1 MKKILS
7 WMIVALFAALQ
18 VAVLAPDLLSSSS
31 GSLKVAI
38 VGPMSGED
46 EAAGKAMLA
55 GARQLIDSY
64 NHERDSL
71 TPRVVLEVHD
81 DKNDPE
87 EAKKIAADLADDPEV
102 LAVLGHQSDDASAV
116 AGPVY
121 AEKGL
126 PAVTGSS
133 GLQKITFQN
142 DWYFRVGL
150 TTANQGTFLAN
161 YIGRVMKAEE
171 VYVIRSTDPYG
182 DTMGEAVVDE
192 LNFQRR
198 LSAFSVKVLN
208 QFRIDPTS
216 KTLAEDIQKIA
227 EEIMP
232 TYARQPVV
240 VAVPEDI
247 AADVVFGLQSNQ
259 RRRLGKTIPY
269 QIVGPDS
276 LSKKSVQEELAARR
290 TTRFGLQDFSEG
302 MRAVA
307 PFLEDVANQKARDFR
322 YAYRTEH
329 KSEPSV
335 IAAGFHDAA
344 AVLVR
349 ALGQLVENGV
359 ATTDTKAAREAVRQ
373 YLSDID
379 TPASAVIGVTGPLY
393 FNRDGNAIKTVPI
406 GIYRDRRL
414 VSTPVQ
420 LSPTGTVDR
429 EDGAAVFQIFGG
441 YFTPTRV
448 VPTGVQIN
456 KIRNVDLKTRTAEID
471 FNFWFRHQGDLDLSH
486 IVFPNAVTPVELG
499 DPIDKSEK
507 GGQHYRLYRV
517 EGVFQTDFLGPVSRG
532 GDRVIGFQMR
542 HAVLNRE
549 RLILIPDL
557 VGMDGGT
564 GNTLQGR
571 VARVLDLG
579 DETAHQLKK
588 VDIFLDAQ
596 PVEVMGNPEYIG
608 VNIEGF
614 SRINTAV
621 WLTPDEITLSRL
633 IDPGTALRAFLLF
646 GFLLGVMAIASQ
658 HLRGTS
664 KQKWVWF
671 PSAILAVMFLFV
683 AEPAL
688 NGLLAGRGASPLLAE
703 AVPIFVG
710 CLWWLVPAWLLA
722 RFMELFVWRPL
733 EQNTKRE
740 VPRVVRA
747 FVAGTFYTLAVLGIL
762 AFVFDQR
769 ITSLLA
775 TSGVLAMIIGLAI
788 QMNISNVFSGIAIN
802 VERPFRIGDWVKIE
816 GHEPGRIVNITWR
829 TTRLETIDKNII
841 CIPNAMASDQTLEN
855 LSYPDERYRAE
866 LMVHVDPG
874 AKPEWVEKILMDAV
888 MSVPGVLA
896 EPQAVVQF
904 DGVMDWSADFAV
916 RFFCPDYAE
925 SIPLSAKVWRQI
937 VRNLKYAGFESVI
950 HEEFTLFHLSD
961 TAKQGGDVAP
971 LLITDVEVFEP
982 FGEAEINELCQHMV
996 RHRLEP
1002 QRTVIE
1008 QGSAGDSLFIV
1019 VEGALKAEIAMDDDK
1034 VIEVGRLGPGDF
1046 FGEMA
1051 LLTGEPRGATIT
1063 TLTPS
1068 QIYEVKKEHIEPV
1081 IEKYPDIKED
1091 LSRILTRR
1099 ELENLRRRN
1108 EHFASVDEER
1118 NLASRLLSKIT
1129 DFFGRSE
1136 RKGAKKPAS
1145 KDAVDADD

>member
-1 MKKILS
+1 MKKILA
-7 WMIVALFAALQ
+7 WTMVAAFAALQ
-18 VAVLAPDLLSSSS
+18 VALHAPDLLSSSS
-31 GSLKVAI
+31 GTLKVAI
-38 VGPMSGED
+38 VGPMSGDD
-46 EAAGKAMLA
+46 EAAGKEMLA
-55 GARQLIDSY
+55 GARQLIDTY
-64 NHERDSL
+64 NRQRDTLS
-71 TPRVVLEVHD
+71 PRVELAVFD
-81 DKNDPE
+81 DRNDPE
-87 EAKKIAADLADDPEV
+87 RARELAAEIADDPDV
-102 LAVLGHQSDDASAV
+102 LAVLGHQSDEASAV
-116 AGPVY
+116 AAPIY

-133 GLQKITFQN
+133 GLQKVTFQN

-198 LSAFSVKVLN
+198 LSAFSVKVLK
-208 QFRIDPTS
+208 QFRIDPAS
-216 KTLAEDIQKIA
+216 ADLAADIQKIA
-227 EEIMP
+227 EEITP

-240 VAVPEDI
+240 IAVPEDI
-247 AADVVFGLQSNQ
+247 AAEVVFTLQSNQ
-259 RRRLGKTIPY
+259 RRRLGKSIPY
-269 QIVGPDS
+269 QIIGPDA
-276 LSKKSVQEELAARR
+276 LGKASVYDELAARR
-290 TTRFGLQDFSEG
+290 TTRFGLQDFAEG

-322 YAYRTEH
+322 YAYRAEQR
-329 KSEPSV
+329 SEPGV

-349 ALGQLVENGV
+349 ALGQLIENG
-359 ATTDTKAAREAVRQ
+359 AQTGDTKAAREAVRQ
-373 YLSDID
+373 YLADID

-420 LSPTGTVDR
+420 LSPTGTIDR
-429 EDGAAVFQIFGG
+429 DDGAPVFQIFGG

-456 KIRNVDLKTRTAEID
+456 KISNVDLKARTAEID
-471 FNFWFRHQGDLDLSH
+471 FNFWFRHQGGLDLSQ
-486 IVFPNAVTPVELG
+486 IEFPNAVQPVELG

-507 GGQHYRLYRV
+507 DGQHYRLYRV
-517 EGVFQTDFLGPVSRG
+517 EGTFQTDFLGPVGKG
-532 GDRVIGFQMR
+532 GDRVVGFQMR

-557 VGMDGGT
+557 VGMDGGGT
-564 GNTLQGR
+564 NAMQGR

-579 DETAHQLKK
+579 EDSAHQLKK

-596 PVEVMGNPEYIG
+596 PVEVMGNPEFIG

-621 WLTPDEITLSRL
+621 WLTADEISLIRL
-633 IDPGTALRAFLLF
+633 IDPDFALSAFLLF
-646 GFLLGVMAIASQ
+646 GFLIGVVGVAGQ
-658 HLRGTS
+658 HLRQTS
-664 KQKWVWF
+664 KQKWLWF
-671 PSAILAVMFLFV
+671 PMAALCFMFLFV
-683 AEPAL
+683 ADPAL
-688 NGLLAGRGASPLLAE
+688 SGLFGGRGGNPVLAE
-703 AVPIFVG
+703 TMPYAVR

-733 EQNTKRE
+733 EHKTKRE

-747 FVAGTFYTLAVLGIL
+747 FVAGTLYTLAVLGIL

-775 TSGVLAMIIGLAI
+775 TSGVVAMIIGLAI

-802 VERPFRIGDWVKIE
+802 VERPFRIGDWVRIE

-888 MSVPGVLA
+888 MSVPEVLPDPA
-896 EPQAVVQF
+896 AIVQF
-904 DGVMDWSADFAV
+904 DGVKDWSADFAV
-916 RFFCPDYAE
+916 RFFCPNYAD
-925 SIPLSAKVWRQI
+925 SIPISAQVWRQI

-961 TAKQGGDVAP
+961 TAKRGGDVAP
-971 LLITDVEVFEP
+971 MLINDVEVFEP
-982 FGEAEINELCQHMV
+982 FGEAEIKQLCSHMI

-1019 VEGALKAEIAMDDDK
+1019 VEGALKAEIEMDDGK

-1063 TLTPS
+1063 TITPS
-1068 QIYEVKKEHIEPV
+1068 QIYEVRKEHIQPV
-1081 IEKYPDIKED
+1081 IEQYPDIKQD
-1091 LSRILTRR
+1091 LSQILTRR

-1108 EHFASVDEER
+1108 EHFASIDEER
-1118 NLASRLLSKIT
+1118 NLASKLLSKIT
-1129 DFFGRSE
+1129 DFFGMSD
-1136 RKGAKKPAS
+1136 RKASAAPQKKEPA
-1145 KDAVDADD
+1145 DADD

>member
-7 WMIVALFAALQ
+7 WITVVVFAALQ
-18 VAVLAPDLLSSSS
+18 LALLAPDLLSSSS
-31 GSLKVAI
+31 GAFRVAI
-38 VGPMSGED
+38 VGPMSGAD
-46 EAAGKAMLA
+46 EAQGTAMLA
-55 GARQLIDSY
+55 GARKLINTY
-64 NHERDSL
+64 NRERDTL
-71 TPRVVLEVHD
+71 TPRVELAVFD

-87 EAKKIAADLADDPEV
+87 LARELAAEIADDPDI
-102 LAVLGHQSDDASAV
+102 LAVLGHQSDEASAV
-116 AGPVY
+116 AAPIY

-126 PAVTGSS
+126 PAITGSS
-133 GLQKITFQN
+133 GLQKVTFQN

-161 YIGRVMKAEE
+161 YIGRVLKEEE

-182 DTMGEAVVDE
+182 DSMGEAVVDE

-198 LSAFSVKVLN
+198 LSAYSVKVLK
-208 QFRIDPTS
+208 QFRIDPAS
-216 KTLAEDIQKIA
+216 ENLAADIQAIA

-247 AADVVFGLQSNQ
+247 AADVVFTLQSNQ

-269 QIVGPDS
+269 QIIGPDS
-276 LSKKSVQEELAARR
+276 LGKASVLAALAERR
-290 TTRFGLQDFSEG
+290 TTRFGLQDFAEG

-307 PFLEDVANQKARDFR
+307 PFLEDVANQRARDFR
-322 YAYRTEH
+322 YAYRAEY
-329 KSEPSV
+329 KAEPSV

-349 ALGQLVENGV
+349 ALGQLVENGT
-359 ATTDTKAAREAVRQ
+359 ATADTKAAREAVRQ
-373 YLSDID
+373 FLADIN
-379 TPASAVIGVTGPLY
+379 TPANAVIGVTGPLY

-406 GIYRDRRL
+406 GVYRDRRL

-420 LSPTGTVDR
+420 LSPTGTIDR
-429 EDGAAVFQIFGG
+429 EDGAPVYQIFGG

-456 KIRNVDLKTRTAEID
+456 KIRNVDLKARTAEID
-471 FNFWFRHQGDLDLSH
+471 FNFWFRHQGDLNLNQ
-486 IVFPNAVTPVELG
+486 IVFPNAVSPIELG

-517 EGVFQTDFLGPVSRG
+517 EGTFSTDFLGPVAKGSGRI
-532 GDRVIGFQMR
+532 IGFQMR

-557 VGMDGGT
+557 VGMDGG
-564 GNTLQGR
+564 GESLQNR

-579 DETAHQLKK
+579 DDDTHQLRK

-614 SRINTAV
+614 SRINLAV
-621 WLTPDEITLSRL
+621 RLGADEISLTQL
-633 IDPGTALRAFLLF
+633 IDPDFALRAFLLF
-646 GFLLGVMAIASQ
+646 GFLIGVVGVAGNHFRA
-658 HLRGTS
+658 TS
-664 KQKWVWF
+664 KQKWFWF
-671 PSAILAVMFLFV
+671 PTAVLSVLFLFV
-683 AEPAL
+683 AEP
-688 NGLLAGRGASPLLAE
+688 PLLGVVTGGRNQNPVLADITPY
-703 AVPIFVG
+703 VVRIM
-710 CLWWLVPAWLLA
+710 WWMVPAWLLA
-722 RFMELFVWRPL
+722 RFMELFVWQPL
-733 EQNTKRE
+733 EQQTKRE
-740 VPRVVRA
+740 IPRVVRA
-747 FVAGTFYTLAVLGIL
+747 FVAGTFYTLAILGIT

-816 GHEPGRIVNITWR
+816 GHEPGQIVNITWR

-888 MSVPGVLA
+888 MSVPEVLP
-896 EPQAVVQF
+896 EPAAIVQF
-904 DGVMDWSADFAV
+904 DGVMEWSADFAV
-916 RFFCPDYAE
+916 RFFCPNYAE
-925 SIPLSAKVWRQI
+925 SIPISAQVWRQI

-950 HEEFTLFHLSD
+950 HEEFTLFHLTE
-961 TAKQGGDVAP
+961 TAKRGGDVAP
-971 LLITDVEVFEP
+971 MLITDVEVFEP
-982 FGEAEINELCQHMV
+982 FGDAEIKQLCKHMI

-1019 VEGALKAEIAMDDDK
+1019 VEGALKAEITMDDGK

-1063 TLTPS
+1063 TITPS
-1068 QIYEVKKEHIEPV
+1068 QVYEVRKEHIQPV
-1081 IEKYPDIKED
+1081 IEQYPDIQED
-1091 LSRILTRR
+1091 LSQILTRR

-1108 EHFASVDEER
+1108 EHFASIDEER
-1118 NLASRLLSKIT
+1118 NLASKLLSKIT
-1129 DFFGRSE
+1129 DFFGIAD
-1136 RKGAKKPAS
+1136 RKANAAPKKKEPA
-1145 KDAVDADD
+1145 DADD

>member
-7 WMIVALFAALQ
+7 WITVAVFAALQ
-18 VAVLAPDLLSSSS
+18 LALLAPDLLSSSS
-31 GSLKVAI
+31 GTFKVAI
-38 VGPMSGED
+38 VGPMSGAD
-46 EAAGKAMLA
+46 EAQGKAMLA
-55 GARQLIDSY
+55 GARKLIDTY
-64 NHERDSL
+64 NRERDTL
-71 TPRVVLEVHD
+71 TPRVELVVFD
-81 DKNDPE
+81 DKNDPDL
-87 EAKKIAADLADDPEV
+87 AKELAAEIADDPDI
-102 LAVLGHQSDDASAV
+102 LAVLGHQSDEASAV

-133 GLQKITFQN
+133 GLQKVTFQN

-161 YIGRVMKAEE
+161 YIGRVLKEEE

-182 DTMGEAVVDE
+182 DSMGEAVVDE

-198 LSAFSVKVLN
+198 LSAYSVKVLK
-208 QFRIDPTS
+208 QFRIDPAS
-216 KTLAEDIQKIA
+216 ENLAADIQAIA

-247 AADVVFGLQSNQ
+247 AAEVVFTLQSNQ

-269 QIVGPDS
+269 QIIGPDS
-276 LSKKSVQEELAARR
+276 LGKASVLDALADRR
-290 TTRFGLQDFSEG
+290 TTRFGLQDYVEG

-307 PFLEDVANQKARDFR
+307 PFLEDVANQRARDFR
-322 YAYRTEH
+322 SAYRAEH
-329 KSEPSV
+329 KAEPSV

-349 ALGQLVENGV
+349 ALGQLVETGT
-359 ATTDTKAAREAVRQ
+359 ATADPKAAREAVRQ
-373 YLSDID
+373 FLSGIN
-379 TPASAVIGVTGPLY
+379 TPANAVIGVTGPLY

-406 GIYRDRRL
+406 GVYRDRRL

-420 LSPTGTVDR
+420 LSPTGTIDR
-429 EDGAAVFQIFGG
+429 EDGAPVYQIFGG

-456 KIRNVDLKTRTAEID
+456 KIRNVDLKARTAEID
-471 FNFWFRHQGDLDLSH
+471 FNFWFRHQGDLSLNQ
-486 IVFPNAVTPVELG
+486 IVFPNAVTPIELG

-517 EGVFQTDFLGPVSRG
+517 EGTFSTDFIGPVAKG
-532 GDRVIGFQMR
+532 GDRIIGFQMR

-557 VGMDGGT
+557 VGMGG
-564 GNTLQGR
+564 GGDSLQNR

-579 DETAHQLKK
+579 EDDSHQLRK

-614 SRINTAV
+614 SRINLAV
-621 WLTPDEITLSRL
+621 RLGADEISLTRL
-633 IDPGTALRAFLLF
+633 IDPDFALRAFLLF
-646 GFLLGVMAIASQ
+646 GLLIGVVGVAGNHFRA
-658 HLRGTS
+658 TS
-664 KQKWVWF
+664 KQKWFWF
-671 PSAILAVMFLFV
+671 PTAALSVLFLFV

-688 NGLLAGRGASPLLAE
+688 LGVVTGGRNQNPVLADITPY
-703 AVPIFVG
+703 AVRVM
-710 CLWWLVPAWLLA
+710 WWMVPAWLLA
-722 RFMELFVWRPL
+722 RFMELFVWQPL
-733 EQNTKRE
+733 EEQTKRE
-740 VPRVVRA
+740 IPRVVRA
-747 FVAGTFYTLAVLGIL
+747 FVAGTFYTLAILGIM

-816 GHEPGRIVNITWR
+816 GHEPGQIVNITWR

-866 LMVHVDPG
+866 LIVHVDPG

-888 MSVPGVLA
+888 MSVPEVLP
-896 EPQAVVQF
+896 EPAAIVQF

-916 RFFCPDYAE
+916 RFFCPNYAE
-925 SIPLSAKVWRQI
+925 SIPISAQVWRQI

-950 HEEFTLFHLSD
+950 HEEFTLFHLTD
-961 TAKQGGDVAP
+961 TVKSGGDVAP
-971 LLITDVEVFEP
+971 MLITDVEVFEP
-982 FGEAEINELCQHMV
+982 FGDAEIKQLCAHMI

-1002 QRTVIE
+1002 HRTVIE

-1019 VEGALKAEIAMDDDK
+1019 VEGALKAEIAMDDGK

-1063 TLTPS
+1063 TITPS
-1068 QIYEVKKEHIEPV
+1068 QIYEVRKEHIQPV
-1081 IEKYPDIKED
+1081 IEQYPDIKND
-1091 LSRILTRR
+1091 LSQILTRR

-1108 EHFASVDEER
+1108 EHFASIDEER
-1118 NLASRLLSKIT
+1118 NLASKLLSKIT
-1129 DFFGRSE
+1129 DFFGIAD
-1136 RKGAKKPAS
+1136 RKANAAPKKKEPA
-1145 KDAVDADD
+1145 DADD